1 MLMPAG
7 VLVVLILGSM
17 AVDLSVVHLGERE
30 VAGAAAGAANDAV
43 TYGIDE
49 AAVYGAGTYA
59 LDPGRVSEAVAI
71 SLAAQERSGT
81 DLRLSGPPR
90 LTDTDG
96 DGFTDT
102 VSITVRM
109 EVDYVFAGA
118 LPRAPDGTTVEA
130 TATATARRD

>member
-7 VLVVLILGSM
+7 VLVVLVLGSM

-30 VAGAAAGAANDAV
+30 VAAAASGAANDAV
-43 TYGIDE
+43 TAGVDP
-49 AAVYGAGTYA
+49 AAVYGAGSYG
-59 LDPGRVSEAVAI
+59 LDPARVGEAVAR

-81 DLRLSGPPR
+81 DLRLAHPPR
-90 LTDTDG
+90 LTDADG

-102 VSITVRM
+102 VTVTVRM
-109 EVDYVFAGA
+109 EVAYVFAGA

-130 TATATARRD
+130 TATATAHRG